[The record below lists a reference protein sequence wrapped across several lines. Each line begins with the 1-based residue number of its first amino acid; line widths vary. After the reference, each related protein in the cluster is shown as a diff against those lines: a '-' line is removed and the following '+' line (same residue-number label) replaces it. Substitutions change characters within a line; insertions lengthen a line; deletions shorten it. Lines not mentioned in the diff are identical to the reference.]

1 MKPNKT
7 IILTEDQFETLFK
20 FVNEKVERI
29 VETSVD
35 YQDSQILVDW
45 EDLFDVY
52 EVLERVNENDYAIG
66 QQPLKCNPIEINI
79 IMATKHRTTPRE
91 KTIIKLMEM
100 VIDTLSY
107 CDDLSDP
114 AFEMYYVMQDA
125 VNKEVIYPLEKDP
138 RQFREERDYI

>member
-66 QQPLKCNPIEINI
+66 
-79 IMATKHRTTPRE
+79 
-91 KTIIKLMEM
+91 
-100 VIDTLSY
+100 
-107 CDDLSDP
+107 
-114 AFEMYYVMQDA
+114 
-125 VNKEVIYPLEKDP
+125 
-138 RQFREERDYI
+138 

>member
-7 IILTEDQFETLFK
+7 IILTENQFETLFK

-66 QQPLKCNPIEINI
+66 
-79 IMATKHRTTPRE
+79 
-91 KTIIKLMEM
+91 
-100 VIDTLSY
+100 
-107 CDDLSDP
+107 
-114 AFEMYYVMQDA
+114 
-125 VNKEVIYPLEKDP
+125 
-138 RQFREERDYI
+138 